1 MAAVALQ
8 RELDAYSDA
17 ISKYNQQ
24 AQRYTSAASTHNAN
38 VDAYNAAMLKNTKF
52 DKPVTFLKQGGRGS
66 DGRYWASNYTI
77 YDANNKAV
85 KSIDYVYGPPAGYK
99 FEQIPGT
106 NEYVARK
113 VDAADPGKFSME
125 QPTSPGAAPSVTAAQ
140 VKKLGQPSL
149 TDVERTGSSGLISSA
164 FNY

>member
-1 MAAVALQ
+1 MAAVTLQ

-17 ISKYNQQ
+17 IDKYNQQ
-24 AQRYTSAASTHNAN
+24 ARSYKSAASKHNEA

-52 DKPVTFLKQGGRGS
+52 DKPVTFLKSRG

-113 VDAADPGKFSME
+113 ADVVNPGEFAKE
-125 QPTSPGAAPSVTAAQ
+125 QPTAPGAAPSATAAQ
-140 VKKLGQPSL
+140 IKKLNQPSL
-149 TDVERTGSSGLISSA
+149 TDIERTGSSGLISSA
-164 FNY
+164 FNF